1 MSTNWYNFLTI
12 KGAAN
17 LNVMYSNVHL
27 VDFTTKKT
35 TDSNGRSVLDRRDW
49 KCSFVPN
56 YCSKLTNHDLA
67 RWQARQHSL
76 PPDGT
81 VSYVSIFANIFSL
94 FACSCVI
101 RIHVTC
107 TFPAGPALRLYS
119 AQPSSAA
126 AVGSPVLC
134 YLHNENQVSKTRT
147 PDTMVFNYQGLRFP
161 RWVHRYWNVTHI
173 LQGLSSLIFK
183 KYFLCRHMK
192 CEDIR

>member
-1 MSTNWYNFLTI
+1 
-12 KGAAN
+12 
-17 LNVMYSNVHL
+17 MYSNVHL

-56 YCSKLTNHDLA
+56 YCSKLTNRDLA

-107 TFPAGPALRLYS
+107 TFPARPALQLYS

-126 AVGSPVLC
+126 AVGSLC
-134 YLHNENQVSKTRT
+134 CATYITKTRWVKHT
-147 PDTMVFNYQGLRFP
+147 LQIPWSLFIKDYVFRGEL
-161 RWVHRYWNVTHI
+161 TATE
-173 LQGLSSLIFK
+173 
-183 KYFLCRHMK
+183 M
-192 CEDIR
+192 